1 VLREAAQVEKV
12 KETDYSHSNSDNW
25 VHALIMQ
32 GLNAGG
38 RMPISYHSDV
48 KRERQAYALAVDS
61 GWKIVGLLLVEEAL
75 HQQGLWRIRLQDRT
89 F

>member
-38 RMPISYHSDV
+38 RIPILPQRCKEGAPSL
-48 KRERQAYALAVDS
+48 RF
-61 GWKIVGLLLVEEAL
+61 GC
-75 HQQGLWRIRLQDRT
+75 
-89 F
+89 